1 MSTSKQNFKRHG
13 SRYKARRRAVDIL
26 FEAEFRDIDPVLIL
40 EDRIELSRNQ
50 DNQVKPVPEYTQ
62 DIVPGV
68 AVHLDAI
75 DDAIASNLS
84 SDWRLDR
91 IPAVD
96 RAVLRVTAWEMLY
109 NPEVDNPVSVT
120 EGVELASEYSNDQ
133 APAYVHAVLDG
144 ILKTADLRLADAAT
158 TARENVDDSY
168 LDNLIVSSEGTG
180 STESTEATEP
190 TEATAPTNPAA
201 NDELP
206 NEESTKNSSEDSTR
220 ETTEEN

>member
-158 TARENVDDSY
+158 TARENDDDSY
-168 LDNLIVSSEGTG
+168 LDNLIVSSEGMG
-180 STESTEATEP
+180 STES

-206 NEESTKNSSEDSTR
+206 NEDSTKDSSEDSTR

>member
-133 APAYVHAVLDG
+133 ASAYVHAVLDG

-158 TARENVDDSY
+158 TARENDDDSY
-168 LDNLIVSSEGTG
+168 LDNLIVSSEGMG
-180 STESTEATEP
+180 STES

-206 NEESTKNSSEDSTR
+206 NEDSTKDSSEDSTR